1 MPEIQTIKISELPET
16 SNLNGLRTLGTTA
29 DNQSVAAQLQA
40 VADATANAND
50 AATQAQEAAQT
61 ANEAAQTANAATAS
75 ANQATDNVIDAIN
88 KTEAAYTNATA
99 AAESANE
106 AAAAANSAA
115 DQAISFIN
123 SAQTAVDNA
132 NTAAYAA
139 NEAATTA
146 TNAANN
152 ANTQAEYAKEQGD
165 YAKQQGDAVLAQ
177 KGQPNG
183 LAELDSTGRVPAGQL
198 PGFVDDVINV
208 DTYNDLPNPGE
219 DSKIYITID
228 TNLQYRWGG
237 ESYVILSPS
246 LALGTTS
253 ETAGR
258 GDWTQAAYN
267 HSLITDGSNPHKTTF
282 SSLPDANSAIES
294 FTNSINIG
302 GVNLINGSSNPN
314 SWADYTK
321 FNDGIFELDNA
332 SSNENFMS
340 IQGIGELYSDVQY
353 TISFEVKS
361 TENLSSA
368 EIYFLIIGNQNQDI
382 ISKLF
387 YPTTEWTKVVLTFTP
402 SISGNRYIRFDN
414 NGSTDGNV
422 ASLFVKNVMFE
433 FGNKATTYWPS
444 PSDIISQ
451 SYILD
456 MDNILDVIEGS
467 SSTVTSANQTML
479 EAIRSSVI
487 AGNMPRVFGKEVS
500 FDTSILT
507 GVSYGVTWQST
518 IVAPMSGST
527 TNVLVGL
534 TAIVPSQP
542 QNKMRCVSF
551 IVSTGGNIVALSDSG
566 WSSVGGTQEVLNIPA
581 SGEQAA
587 TGWTYNG
594 KQVYVQRFSGSFT
607 GAAVTNQYATV
618 QIPNLSFI
626 VMRNGT
632 VSFSNNIYE
641 IGDDDWNIGTGESTI
656 KSNLKPIYGSSGSVQ
671 LHIYDANSNSGWQ
684 YEFWL
689 AYTK

>member
-40 VADATANAND
+40 VADATANANE
-50 AATQAQEAAQT
+50 AATQAQAAAQT
-61 ANEAAQTANAATAS
+61 ANEAAQTANAAAAS

-106 AAAAANSAA
+106 AAGAANSAA
-115 DQAISFIN
+115 EQAIGFIN

-132 NTAAYAA
+132 NTAANAA

-183 LAELDSTGRVPAGQL
+183 LAELDSTGRVPASQL
-198 PGFVDDVINV
+198 PSYVDDVIDV
-208 DTYNDLPNPGE
+208 DTYDDLPNPGE
-219 DSKIYITID
+219 SGKIYITTD
-228 TNLQYRWGG
+228 TNLQYRWSGTG
-237 ESYVILSPS
+237 YAEISPS

-267 HSLITDGSNPHKTTF
+267 HSLITNGSNPHKTTF
-282 SSLPDANSAIES
+282 SSLPDAPTSLPANGGNAESAVKDGDGNIITSTYFKNNQGDINES
-294 FTNSINIG
+294 
-302 GVNLINGSSNPN
+302 
-314 SWADYTK
+314 D
-321 FNDGIFELDNA
+321 
-332 SSNENFMS
+332 
-340 IQGIGELYSDVQY
+340 
-353 TISFEVKS
+353 
-361 TENLSSA
+361 LSSYSTLNNGTYRIVGDGYSNLLA
-368 EIYFLIIGNQNQDI
+368 VFKCSESSVSSLQLYCDYS
-382 ISKLF
+382 SKLQF
-387 YPTTEWTKVVLTFTP
+387 RIALD
-402 SISGNRYIRFDN
+402 GNRYGALRTIWNSSNFNPSNYLSTN
-414 NGSTDGNV
+414 NTTAYTPTSQYNPATKGYVD
-422 ASLFVKNVMFE
+422 SLA
-433 FGNKATTYWPS
+433 GT
-444 PSDIISQ
+444 
-451 SYILD
+451 YILD

-487 AGNMPRVFGKEVS
+487 SGNMPRVFGKEVS

-518 IVAPMSGST
+518 IVAPISGST

-542 QNKMRCVSF
+542 QNQMRCVSF

>member
-61 ANEAAQTANAATAS
+61 AKEAAQTANAAAAS
-75 ANQATDNVIDAIN
+75 ANQATENVIDAIN

-106 AAAAANSAA
+106 AAGVANSAA
-115 DQAISFIN
+115 EQAISFIN
-123 SAQTAVDNA
+123 SAQTAVDSA
-132 NTAAYAA
+132 NTAANAA

-183 LAELDSTGRVPAGQL
+183 LAELDDTGRVPASQL
-198 PGFVDDVINV
+198 PSYVDDVIDV

-219 DSKIYITID
+219 SGKIYITTD
-228 TNLQYRWGG
+228 TNLQYRWSGTG
-237 ESYVILSPS
+237 YAEISSS

-267 HSLITDGSNPHKTTF
+267 HSLITNGSNPHGTTF
-282 SSLPDANSAIES
+282 ASLPDKPTSLPANGGNADTVDGLHSYDFARRGEFKAGSNLNDINGFGFFQTSSNSTATSENNYPIDEAGILIYGNAAYNSACQIYGS
-294 FTNSINIG
+294 YNSNRWFVRG
-302 GVNLINGSSNPN
+302 G
-314 SWADYTK
+314 
-321 FNDGIFELDNA
+321 
-332 SSNENFMS
+332 
-340 IQGIGELYSDVQY
+340 
-353 TISFEVKS
+353 
-361 TENLSSA
+361 
-368 EIYFLIIGNQNQDI
+368 
-382 ISKLF
+382 
-387 YPTTEWTKVVLTFTP
+387 
-402 SISGNRYIRFDN
+402 
-414 NGSTDGNV
+414 GSTTGKTNWSELLTLNNV
-422 ASLFVKNVMFE
+422 TPYTPTGQYNPATKGYVDSLA
-433 FGNKATTYWPS
+433 GT
-444 PSDIISQ
+444 
-451 SYILD
+451 YILD

-542 QNKMRCVSF
+542 RNNMRCVSF
-551 IVSTGGNIVALSDSG
+551 IVSTGGNIVGLSDSG
-566 WSSVGGTQEVLNIPA
+566 WSSVGGTREVLNIPA

-632 VSFSNNIYE
+632 VSFSNYIYD

-656 KSNLKPIYGSSGSVQ
+656 KSNLKPTYGSSGSVQ

>member
-61 ANEAAQTANAATAS
+61 ANEAAQTANAAAAS

-88 KTEAAYTNATA
+88 KTEAAYTNAIA
-99 AAESANE
+99 AAESAND

-115 DQAISFIN
+115 NQAIGFIN

-132 NTAAYAA
+132 NTAANAA

-146 TNAANN
+146 TDAANN

-183 LAELDSTGRVPAGQL
+183 LAELDDTGRVPSSQL
-198 PGFVDDVINV
+198 PSYVDDVIDV
-208 DTYNDLPNPGE
+208 DTYSNLPNPGE
-219 DSKIYITID
+219 SGKIYITTD
-228 TNLQYRWGG
+228 NNKQYRWSGTG
-237 ESYVILSPS
+237 YAEISPS

-267 HSLITDGSNPHKTTF
+267 HSLITNGSNPHKTTF
-282 SSLPDANSAIES
+282 ASLPDAPTSLPADGGNAESAVKDGDG
-294 FTNSINIG
+294 NIITETYLPLSG
-302 GVNLINGSSNPN
+302 GRMTGEIIMENGKRIANGDANLISRLIFGNESTLRTVLGAFDFGTLILASGPVKRNTAGN
-314 SWADYTK
+314 EYTMW
-321 FNDGIFELDNA
+321 D
-332 SSNENFMS
+332 
-340 IQGIGELYSDVQY
+340 
-353 TISFEVKS
+353 
-361 TENLSSA
+361 
-368 EIYFLIIGNQNQDI
+368 
-382 ISKLF
+382 
-387 YPTTEWTKVVLTFTP
+387 
-402 SISGNRYIRFDN
+402 SGNFNPSNYLSITNTTPYTPTNQYNPATKGYVD
-414 NGSTDGNV
+414 
-422 ASLFVKNVMFE
+422 SLA
-433 FGNKATTYWPS
+433 GT
-444 PSDIISQ
+444 
-451 SYILD
+451 YILD

-656 KSNLKPIYGSSGSVQ
+656 KSNLKPTYGSSGSVQ